1 MPWLILIAGP
11 NGAGK
16 TTLTG
21 DRDFQNALALF
32 PGGPVRLFNPDD
44 AAKVY
49 YASNPGV
56 TFAAANYWAANAIPA
71 HVIQCIDAGENVAVE
86 TVLSSEKYEP
96 IIDRAHKSGYQVG
109 LIYLALASAK
119 VSKARVANR
128 VAGGGHPVPEDR
140 IPARWQR
147 SMDRLVKLAP
157 LMDGLL
163 LLLSTSTGPMLLA
176 EKYQGQILWYG
187 GTNFP
192 QLKTRLRAEDAPETG
207 PKTGG
212 MPFPPRP

>member
-1 MPWLILIAGP
+1 LL
-11 NGAGK
+11 
-16 TTLTG
+16 
-21 DRDFQNALALF
+21 
-32 PGGPVRLFNPDD
+32 NPDD

-56 TFAAANYWAANAIPA
+56 TPAAADYWAANAIPA
-71 HVIQCIDAGENVAVE
+71 QVIQCIDAGENVAVE
-86 TVLSSEKYEP
+86 TVLSSDKYEP
-96 IIDRAHKSGYQVG
+96 IIAHAHKNRYEVG

-128 VAGGGHPVPEDR
+128 LAGGGHPVPEDR

-147 SMDRLVKLAP
+147 SLDRLVKLAP
-157 LMDGLL
+157 SMDGLL
-163 LLLSTSTGPMLLA
+163 LLLSTSAGPTLLA
-176 EKYQGQILWYG
+176 EKYQDQILWYG

-192 QLKTRLRAEDAPETG
+192 QLKTWLQAKDARQSG

-212 MPFPPRP
+212 MPLPPRS